1 VIHDDPNGFLAANAD
16 AGGSVVRANVIHDDP
31 NGFLAA
37 NADAGGAAARA
48 NVIHDDPNG
57 FLAANA
63 DAAATGGSAG
73 DGTAFLD
80 ESEAYLTKVGYDASA
95 ASGTDATVI
104 HDDPNGFLAANADDA
119 PDGGNTSSEDG
130 PNIAP

>member
-16 AGGSVVRANVIHDDP
+16 AGGSVTRANVIHDDP

-37 NADAGGAAARA
+37 NADATDAAARA

-63 DAAATGGSAG
+63 NAPTGGSTG

-80 ESEAYLTKVGYDASA
+80 ESESYLTKVGYDASA
-95 ASGTDATVI
+95 AAGTDATVI
-104 HDDPNGFLAANADDA
+104 HDDPDGFLAANADDV
-119 PDGGNTSSEDG
+119 DGGSSSSSDG
-130 PNIAP
+130 PNVQP